1 MKILCK
7 NSCVFENKHFSF
19 SFFMCRNTSFGHYFR
34 CKESVDNNPQFH
46 EIEFIYEISKN
57 LGYERY
63 FVDKAHYKANLL
75 ITKHVIRK
83 K

>member
-1 MKILCK
+1 
-7 NSCVFENKHFSF
+7 
-19 SFFMCRNTSFGHYFR
+19 MCRNTSFGHYFR

-63 FVDKAHYKANLL
+63 FVDKAHYKARLAHYKARNKEKVNEKTLVL
-75 ITKHVIRK
+75 PPNVKRK
-83 K
+83 Y